1 MKKEQ
6 PAFFIWDILYP
17 LLLYYAVTV
26 ITMFCMQ
33 QVLGTGTD
41 TYPVRKL
48 CCSVIAI
55 PVMYQSFYGKDQKTR
70 GKAHV
75 EEASRSVAFRA
86 LLMML
91 VVVSAACLGVGLNN
105 VLAMS
110 PLMELSAGYAEASSN
125 FYGGTMAIELLSS
138 ALATPILEE
147 LVYRGIICGRLGR
160 MVGNVPAV
168 VLSALLFALMHFNI
182 VQFLYAFLLG
192 LVLGFYLL
200 KTGCLWMAMIGHM
213 VINGIAVIR
222 TETGFGEWMLDGSL
236 TAWGVTICLLVFGGA
251 LLFALWKIVRSAHC

>member
-1 MKKEQ
+1 M
-6 PAFFIWDILYP
+6 YP

-26 ITMFCMQ
+26 IIMFCMQ
-33 QVLGTGTD
+33 QMLGTGTD
-41 TYPVRKL
+41 TYPLRKL

-55 PVMYQSFYGKDQKTR
+55 PVMYQSFYRKDQKTQE
-70 GKAHV
+70 KAHA
-75 EEASRSVAFRA
+75 EETSRSVAFYA
-86 LLMML
+86 LRVVL

-125 FYGGTMAIELLSS
+125 FYGGTMAVELLSS
-138 ALATPILEE
+138 ALATPVLEE

-168 VLSALLFALMHFNI
+168 VLSALLFALMHFNV

-192 LVLGFYLL
+192 LVLGYYLQ
-200 KTGCLWMAMIGHM
+200 KTGCLWMAVIGHM

-222 TETGFGEWMLDGSL
+222 TETGFGAWMLDGSL
-236 TAWGVTICLLVFGGA
+236 TAWGVTIGLLVLGGA
-251 LLFALWKIVRSAHC
+251 LLFALWKLARSAHC